1 MTKACHIEPFSAH
14 ERSVYSALAVAGAF
28 NILRKQKKML
38 IKPNLTND
46 SPHQIIFSLHISSGR
61 LDPVAP
67 DQKAEVTAR

>member
-46 SPHQIIFSLHISSGR
+46 SPHQITISVQMSNGG
-61 LDPVAP
+61 LDPAASGQKVEIAP
-67 DQKAEVTAR
+67 T